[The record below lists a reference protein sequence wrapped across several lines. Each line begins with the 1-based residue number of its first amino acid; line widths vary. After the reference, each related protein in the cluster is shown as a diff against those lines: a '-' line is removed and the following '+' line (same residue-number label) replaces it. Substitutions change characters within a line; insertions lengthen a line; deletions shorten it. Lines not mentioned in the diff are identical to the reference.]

1 MSAQPCA
8 EDGPFL
14 HSPIPEPTPAEP
26 LDETPDNPWAPFED
40 RLSFDWAQ
48 YHYVKLQSS
57 ESEINEGLN
66 LWLASIIKYKSNGD
80 VPWNSAEELYDTID
94 SIQAGDTPWK
104 TYTFTYKGH
113 KPDGIAPQWME
124 QEYELNTRDI
134 LAVVEQQL
142 ATSEFDGKFDYTPY
156 QEFGPT
162 GERVWSN
169 LMSGHWAWREAVSSF
184 YFLMLKLRVVTEI
197 LFRMILRKMAP
208 LHVGLC

>member
-1 MSAQPCA
+1 M
-8 EDGPFL
+8 FF
-14 HSPIPEPTPAEP
+14 HSPIPEPTLAKPP
-26 LDETPDNPWAPFED
+26 DETPENPWAPFED

-48 YHYVKLQSS
+48 YHYIKLQSS

-66 LWLASIIKYKSNGD
+66 LWLASIIKNKSNLIWNM
-80 VPWNSAEELYDTID
+80 PWNSAEEVYNTID
-94 SIQAGDTPWK
+94 SIQANNTPWK
-104 TYTFTYKGH
+104 TFKFTYKGP

-142 ATSEFDGKFDYTPY
+142 ANPEFDGKFHYTPY

-184 YFLMLKLRVVTEI
+184 YF
-197 LFRMILRKMAP
+197 
-208 LHVGLC
+208 